1 MPSPLDINGIHANE
15 HKPSAKRK
23 MQIFFASSLLVV
35 LGFFPTLNALQ
46 EKLLGVIV
54 SFGTGLLG
62 KNKVLGLAQTCQD

>member
-1 MPSPLDINGIHANE
+1 MRLTDRVVMSTEINIRTPPHHSGGQRC
-15 HKPSAKRK
+15 PR
-23 MQIFFASSLLVV
+23 M

-54 SFGTGLLG
+54 FFFGTGLLG